1 MKLLDRY
8 RATLA
13 NTKSDAQP
21 MESVEQSPNQKGLQT
36 SSLKLRLR
44 SMHYYNRKCHFVLL
58 FIETTDCLVQKKQK
72 HKPDVR

>member
-1 MKLLDRY
+1 
-8 RATLA
+8 
-13 NTKSDAQP
+13 

-72 HKPDVR
+72 YKPDVR

>member
-1 MKLLDRY
+1 
-8 RATLA
+8 
-13 NTKSDAQP
+13 

-44 SMHYYNRKCHFVLL
+44 SMHYYNRKSHFVLL

-72 HKPDVR
+72 YKPDVR